1 MAFVVE
7 DGTGLV
13 NANSFTSIS
22 FADDYFTDRGETRWT
37 EEACDEEKQVA
48 LILAT
53 DYLDLKYQYLG
64 ISKVP
69 EIQALSWPRE
79 GVVSR
84 SNFTVVDSDSV
95 PVGIQRAA
103 AEIALI
109 ALDQDI
115 FPNVLKNAPE
125 ILSQTKSAR
134 GLSIASSF
142 KEVVDS
148 SPVLRKALAYIRD
161 LRASNE
167 LLRS

>member
-1 MAFVVE
+1 MAFIVE
-7 DGTGLV
+7 DGTGLA
-13 NANSFTSIS
+13 NATSYTTTSFV
-22 FADDYFTDRGETRWT
+22 DDYFTDRGETRWT
-37 EEACDEEKQVA
+37 EEACQADKEVA

-64 ISKVP
+64 ISKIP
-69 EIQALSWPRE
+69 ETQALKWPRE

-84 SNFTVVDSDSV
+84 SSFINVDSDSV

-109 ALDQDI
+109 ALDDDV

-134 GLSIASSF
+134 GLSIAKTF

-148 SPVLRKALAYIRD
+148 SPVLRKALAYIKD